1 MSTKHIL
8 HLLSDYI
15 DNLLDEPTR
24 KRIEKHL
31 FSCKSCKKKFKE
43 LQQYKK
49 LVAQIQPHAA
59 PEEIRTKI
67 MAQIESRRKTQDS
80 RPKMERGTLNI
91 EHGTSVHAS
100 RVTRHVILASAA
112 IIILLILT
120 IPKQIFLPTTISSDL
135 IAVVEHKKGKGGAAT
150 VGGIF
155 REERREKRQ
164 EKRAKGK
171 AESGE
176 TLSAQLLALS
186 ESADVRVQ
194 NLSRL
199 IELADAEIISA
210 KANNSGEAFSHIV
223 VGMKKSSYK
232 SFAEKYNEMGIG
244 EAIPPKTGFSVSNK
258 VIVNLF
264 PVKRMFFVGDF
275 NADGYD
281 DLGLHFTSGRQE
293 EEFYIA
299 LNNHIGSFYPPTKI
313 ELDMDTAYTGT
324 NYIPT
329 AGDFNADRYD
339 DIILRGTDG
348 KSNGICFIHNNRL
361 NGDFKKGYRVMVGNS
376 NLSFTCPNIPFT
388 GNFNGNDYDDIGVA
402 CTGFKMRDKW
412 VVLNNIQNGH
422 FDHGWIINVGGL
434 NKLFQGDY
442 LPFAGDFNGDGLCD
456 IGIKWL
462 GGNKAFMYEIS
473 LNLGNEQFA
482 SPYMLIFGNGHMAWA
497 GQYTHYFGDFNAD
510 GLCDIMTK
518 EGDGNV
524 LGRWYLMIN
533 DGKGG
538 FEETYQIRFGS
549 KEYFVSD

>member
-1 MSTKHIL
+1 MNGKHITY
-8 HLLSDYI
+8 LLYDYLE
-15 DNLLDEPTR
+15 NQLDDPTNQQV
-24 KRIEKHL
+24 EKHL
-31 FSCKSCKKKFKE
+31 SSCQHCRTK
-43 LQQYKK
+43 LQQLQNYHDAVRK
-49 LVAQIQPHAA
+49 LERSPA

-67 MAQIESRRKTQDS
+67 MAQIESGHRSQVTGHRL
-80 RPKMERGTLNI
+80 EHGTLNI
-91 EHGTSVHAS
+91 EHGKSKKLISGQWSV
-100 RVTRHVILASAA
+100 VTVSAAA
-112 IIILLILT
+112 IIILLILAV
-120 IPKQIFLPTTISSDL
+120 PKEIFLPTTISTNV
-135 IAVVEHKKGKGGAAT
+135 IGIVEHKKGKGGAAT

-155 REERREKRQ
+155 REERREKIEVER
-164 EKRAKGK
+164 GK
-171 AESGE
+171 AEGHPAQGGE
-176 TLSAQLLALS
+176 KR
-186 ESADVRVQ
+186 EIEDVRV
-194 NLSRL
+194 LEVLEL
-199 IELADAEIISA
+199 IEQVEGEILSVEL
-210 KANNSGEAFSHIV
+210 NSTGEKYSHIM

-232 SFAEKYNEMGIG
+232 AFAEKYNEMGMG

-281 DLGLHFTSGRQE
+281 DMGLHFTSGRQE
-293 EEFYIA
+293 GEFYIA

-339 DIILRGTDG
+339 DIIIRGTEG
-348 KSNGICFIHNNRL
+348 KSNGICFIHNNKL

-402 CTGFKMRDKW
+402 CTGFKMLDKW
-412 VVLNNIQNGH
+412 AVLNNIQNGH
-422 FDHGWIINVGGL
+422 FDHGWTINVDGL
-434 NKLFQGDY
+434 QKPFQGDY

-462 GGNKAFMYEIS
+462 GGDKAFQYEIS
-473 LNLGNEQFA
+473 LNQGDEQFA
-482 SPYMLIFGNGHMAWA
+482 SPYLLKFGNGHMAWA

-518 EGDGNV
+518 EGDGNI
-524 LGRWYLMIN
+524 LGHWYLMIN
-533 DGKGG
+533 DGDGG
-538 FEETYQIRFGS
+538 FEETYQINFGS
-549 KEYFVSD
+549 KEYFVGD